1 MANYDLITFD
11 STGEREKRRVS
22 SNLTIDFT
30 SVRIGASNLP
40 ISEVGGSISFG
51 NTPIID
57 VTSIEIGASGLT
69 ISEAGGNFDFAG
81 EILSNLADPVS
92 AQDAATKAYVDAVA
106 SGLDVK
112 NSVRAIA
119 TSNITL
125 SGAQTIDGVSIVA
138 GNRVL
143 VAGQT
148 AGADNGIYV
157 AAAGAWARSADADNS
172 PSGEVTAGLFT
183 FIEEGSSLADT
194 GWVLSTNDP
203 IVLGTTS
210 LSFTQFSSAGVIL
223 AGAGLL
229 KTGNTIDAVAG
240 DNSITVNADDFV
252 VKRNVVGTVGNVI
265 VTATG
270 ITADTDGSTLE
281 TASNQL
287 RVKDA
292 GITLAKMA
300 SLSVDENKLTASV
313 AGAGLAGGAGSALSV
328 NVGDGTMIL
337 SDAVVADYAESLTN
351 DNAGAITVRQIVFVK
366 ANGAVDLAQAN
377 VANLEN
383 FALGI
388 VSDASIAAAASGRIY
403 IRRGAVVPGYTGLT
417 PGQMCWVSRSTAG
430 DVTQSLSGFVA
441 GEFVYSVGRALSATQ
456 LIFDPQ
462 FSFEY

>member
-1 MANYDLITFD
+1 
-11 STGEREKRRVS
+11 
-22 SNLTIDFT
+22 
-30 SVRIGASNLP
+30 
-40 ISEVGGSISFG
+40 
-51 NTPIID
+51 
-57 VTSIEIGASGLT
+57 
-69 ISEAGGNFDFAG
+69 
-81 EILSNLADPVS
+81 
-92 AQDAATKAYVDAVA
+92 
-106 SGLDVK
+106 
-112 NSVRAIA
+112 
-119 TSNITL
+119 
-125 SGAQTIDGVSIVA
+125 
-138 GNRVL
+138 
-143 VAGQT
+143 
-148 AGADNGIYV
+148 
-157 AAAGAWARSADADNS
+157 
-172 PSGEVTAGLFT
+172 
-183 FIEEGSSLADT
+183 
-194 GWVLSTNDP
+194 
-203 IVLGTTS
+203 
-210 LSFTQFSSAGVIL
+210 
-223 AGAGLL
+223 LL

-287 RVKDA
+287 RVRDA

-337 SDAVVADYAESLTN
+337 SDAVVADYAQSLTN

-366 ANGAVDLAQAN
+366 ANGAVDLAQAT